1 MTSHTRL
8 FLTACLL
15 GMSAASVCTG
25 AEKKAVAKEG
35 AAPATPASAPQIA
48 QVEPRI
54 WSCEFKSAA
63 LSGVAMRFLVVLPPG
78 AELTSAPLPVLY
90 FLHGRGRH
98 ERTLLENPLT
108 RERVLAAK
116 CAVVLPRG
124 RDGWYVNSPVTPTD
138 RYADYVDEVIALAE
152 KHFPVSRT
160 AAQRALGGWSMGGY
174 GAMYTACRRPADFA
188 AVASLIG
195 ILDFPRPQIAE
206 EGQNYAVPPRFGT
219 DPQFWR
225 TVDPR
230 LLLPRL
236 QALPLFVA
244 YADHAAERQMNEAFL
259 ADAKALKMSVEI
271 MRLSGGHTFPMV
283 EQSLPAAFDFL
294 ESKILKTV
302 ASP

>member
-1 MTSHTRL
+1 MTPPSRL
-8 FLTACLL
+8 LLTACLL
-15 GMSAASVCTG
+15 SMSAALSAG
-25 AEKKAVAKEG
+25 AEKAAAAAEVVPAPKAT
-35 AAPATPASAPQIA
+35 TPAPQIA

-54 WSCEFKSAA
+54 WSCEFKSVA
-63 LSGVAMRFLVVLPPG
+63 LSGVPMRFLVVLPPG
-78 AELTSAPLPVLY
+78 VEPTSAPLPVIY

-108 RERVLAAK
+108 RERVLATK

-124 RDGWYVNSPVTPTD
+124 RDGWYVNSPMTPTD
-138 RYADYVDEVIALAE
+138 RYADYVDEVMTLAE
-152 KHFPVSRT
+152 KHFPVSRA

-174 GAMYTACRRPADFA
+174 GAMYTACRRSADFA

-195 ILDFPRPQIAE
+195 ILDFPRLQIAE
-206 EGQNYAVPPRFGT
+206 VGQNYAVPLRFGI
-219 DPQFWR
+219 DPPFWN
-225 TVDPR
+225 TVNPR

-236 QALPLFVA
+236 QAVPLFVA
-244 YADHAAERQMNEAFL
+244 YADHASERQMNEAFL

-294 ESKILKTV
+294 ESKILK
-302 ASP
+302 SSSR